1 MSLTQT
7 FNKTNKSKDKWK
19 YTSKNNRLFSATTN
33 TFIKN

>member
-7 FNKTNKSKDKWK
+7 FNKNKEKWK

-33 TFIKN
+33 TLIKNES